1 MYHWLFV
8 VFAVPGGRMR
18 LVERRKGD
26 GSAAVSGGAAADQFS
41 VCTATLAHIST
52 ASTTQHLPL
61 YQTLSRSFFIRKVR
75 TARQAGSRVV
85 TKFDLLQTVQTGR
98 GSELEHFWAAC
109 GLGPGQ

>member
-52 ASTTQHLPL
+52 ASTTQHHPL
-61 YQTLSRSFFIRKVR
+61 YQTLSRLAAVSILGKS
-75 TARQAGSRVV
+75 AQP
-85 TKFDLLQTVQTGR
+85 GR
-98 GSELEHFWAAC
+98 LAVGWSQSLIYCRRYKQDGEVNWSIS
-109 GLGPGQ
+109 GQLAV